1 MRTELISIPTDSVPL
16 DGAYFEPDDGPVAG
30 AVIFF
35 HGNTMNF
42 YVGAPRFMPP
52 ALTGLGFAC
61 LSFNRRGH
69 DILSVRDSKENIE
82 GAAFQTTAEALA
94 DHEFAAAWLADRG
107 FASPVVIA
115 HSNGGMMSP
124 PYVLDH
130 PGTPA
135 LVLLSAGHG
144 GPARSQR
151 LGLLAGG
158 DVEEVQQQALA
169 LVAAGKGRELM
180 RVPGWWY
187 LITAESFLDRIE
199 TVPDL
204 LAAAPKISCPVL
216 YIRGDQE
223 SAESFPGEEYQRLA
237 GGTCELQVVPDCDH
251 FYTGRE
257 DIITGLVC
265 DFLSRVTAHER

>member
-1 MRTELISIPTDSVPL
+1 MRTELISIPTDTVPL
-16 DGAYFEPDDGPVAG
+16 DGAYYEPDDGPTAG

-61 LSFNRRGH
+61 LAFNRRGH
-69 DILSVRDSKENIE
+69 DILSVRDSKEHIE
-82 GAAFQTTAEALA
+82 GAAFQTTAEAVA
-94 DHEFAAAWLADRG
+94 DHELAAAWLADRG

-124 PYVLDH
+124 SYVLAH
-130 PGTPA
+130 PQTPA
-135 LVLLSAGHG
+135 LVLLSAGRG

-158 DVEEVQQQALA
+158 HLDEVRERARA

-204 LAAAPKISCPVL
+204 LAAAPKITCPVL
-216 YIRGDQE
+216 YIRGNRE
-223 SAESFPGEEYQRLA
+223 SAAAFPGEEYQRLA
-237 GGTCELQVVPDCDH
+237 GGPCELRIVPGCDH
-251 FYTGRE
+251 FYVGHEQTV
-257 DIITGLVC
+257 TGLVC
-265 DFLSRVTAHER
+265 DFLARVIGLPV